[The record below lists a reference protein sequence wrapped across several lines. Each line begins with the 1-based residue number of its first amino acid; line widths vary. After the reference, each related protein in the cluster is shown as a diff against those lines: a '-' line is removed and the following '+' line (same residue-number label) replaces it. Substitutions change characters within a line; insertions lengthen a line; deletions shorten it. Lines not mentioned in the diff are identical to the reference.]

1 MSNAELIERLEKK
14 VNTEA
19 FARAI
24 YKKQSDYYGADHEG
38 YCVEQLR
45 VMLAS
50 YEKDMQLAAQALRE
64 ADIETKDLKHVI
76 NDLYDLAVIKKL
88 QARINA
94 LEGALRE
101 IALDSTNPTNQR
113 SYAAERAEQAL
124 QDKD

>member
-1 MSNAELIERLEKK
+1 MSNAELADWLE
-14 VNTEA
+14 
-19 FARAI
+19 ARARRDTI
-24 YKKQSDYYGADHEG
+24 FSEFPVEDHIDW
-38 YCVEQLR
+38 
-45 VMLAS
+45 M
-50 YEKDMQLAAQALRE
+50 AAQALRE
-64 ADIETKDLKHVI
+64 ADELYAEMFEEHGEMNVQNVKDEKQIE
-76 NDLYDLAVIKKL
+76 KL